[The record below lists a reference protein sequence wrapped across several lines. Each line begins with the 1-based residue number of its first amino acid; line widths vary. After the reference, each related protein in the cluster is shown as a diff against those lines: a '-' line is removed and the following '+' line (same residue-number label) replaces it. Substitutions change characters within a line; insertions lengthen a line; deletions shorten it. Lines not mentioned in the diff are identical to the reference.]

1 MRCLPP
7 LRPARPRTAAALGAA
22 AFVLAAP
29 AAFAGDFGEVQA
41 SPQPARAGSSVSLT
55 TRDCGHS
62 RSATVDAGTLG
73 GGLVTLRPG
82 GDGGALVGSL
92 KVRPDTRPGNYALG
106 GSCADGRDLTGMVSA
121 GTAPADRGGAR
132 GPMPRGGVVQT
143 GAGADA
149 GAAGEAAGTTE
160 VLAGTGL
167 MLAIAAGGSWVLRRR
182 HAGRRD

>member
-73 GGLVTLRPG
+73 GGIVTLRPG

-106 GSCADGRDLTGMVSA
+106 GSCADGRDLTGVVSA

-132 GPMPRGGVVQT
+132 GPMPRGGVQT